1 MRIIADL
8 QLHSKYSRA
17 VSPQM
22 ILSEIAK
29 WAMIKRIDL
38 MATGDWTHPLWFRE
52 IASQL
57 EEKSAGLYGLKKPL
71 ELADGISTLV
81 RQPLFLL
88 SGEISS
94 IYSQGGKLR
103 RIHNLVFAPT
113 IETVRKINQELVKRG
128 ANLMSDGRPIVGLT
142 SIEITEVV
150 FSIDEKCLLIPSHAW
165 TPWFSLYGS
174 KSGFDSIEECFGNY
188 ADKIYAI
195 ETGLSSSPAMN
206 WRISEL
212 DNRSIISCSDAHSG
226 PKLGR
231 EATVF
236 EIKKQ
241 EARIKNQEEW
251 IEFTYQDI
259 ADAIK
264 QNPEGRT
271 KIAFTIEFYP
281 EEGKYHYTGHR
292 ECGVRQEP
300 SETVKLGTICPVCGK
315 PLTVGVMHRVDELA
329 KRSVE
334 DLQLTRDGMYI
345 KSKAYP
351 DRPPFVMVVPLLE
364 IIAES
369 LNSPVGSPK
378 TMSEYLRLCQILGG
392 EFSILLKST
401 EAEIQKIAGAKIA
414 EGVNRVRDGK
424 IVIEP
429 GFDGVFGVVEIWG
442 EKDKGKESIINNE
455 KQLGLFS

>member
-22 ILSEIAK
+22 ILPEIAK

-52 IASQL
+52 IVSNL
-57 EEKSAGLYGLKKPL
+57 EEKTAGLFSLKKPAIQAL
-71 ELADGISTLV
+71 GISLQAQ
-81 RQPLFLL
+81 QPLFLL

-103 RIHNLVFAPT
+103 RIHNLVFSPS
-113 IETVRKINQELVKRG
+113 IETVEKINKELVKRG
-128 ANLMSDGRPIVGLT
+128 ANLMSDGRPITGLT
-142 SIEITEVV
+142 SMEIAEVV
-150 FSIDEKCLLIPSHAW
+150 FSIDEKCLLIPAHCW

-174 KSGFDSIEECFGNY
+174 KSGFDSIEECFGKY

-206 WRISEL
+206 WRIADL

-236 EIKKQ
+236 EIKKS
-241 EARIKNQEEW
+241 KNQEEQF
-251 IEFTYQDI
+251 EFTYQDI

-264 QNPEGRT
+264 QNHQGRA

-292 ECGVRQEP
+292 LCNIRQDP
-300 SETVKLGTICPVCGK
+300 TETQKMGTICPVCGK
-315 PLTVGVMHRVDELA
+315 PLTVGVMHRVDQLA
-329 KRSVE
+329 KRSISE
-334 DLQLTRDGMYI
+334 LQLVREGMFI

-351 DRPPFVMVVPLLE
+351 LKPAYVMIVPLLE
-364 IIAES
+364 IVAES
-369 LNSPVGSPK
+369 IGSPTGSPK
-378 TMSEYLRLCQILGG
+378 VMSEYLKLCEVLGG
-392 EFSILLKST
+392 EFTVLLKSAV
-401 EAEIQKIAGAKIA
+401 EDIQKVSGEKVADAIS
-414 EGVNRVRDGK
+414 RVRSGN

-429 GFDGVFGVVEIWG
+429 GYDGVFGVVKIWG
-442 EKDKGKESIINNE
+442 GQNKKQESIIKEE

>member
-22 ILSEIAK
+22 ILPEIAK

-52 IASQL
+52 IASL
-57 EEKSAGLYGLKKPL
+57 LTEKSPGLYGLKTAR
-71 ELADGISTLV
+71 ELTEGISTTV
-81 RQPLFLL
+81 NQPQFLL

-103 RIHNLVFAPT
+103 RIHNLIFSPSIA
-113 IETVRKINQELVKRG
+113 TVEKINKELVKRG

-142 SIEITEVV
+142 SMEIAEVV
-150 FSIDEKCLLIPSHAW
+150 FSIDEKCLLIPAHAW

-174 KSGFDSIEECFGNY
+174 KSGFDSIKECFGNFSKY
-188 ADKIYAI
+188 IYAI
-195 ETGLSSSPAMN
+195 ETGLSSDPAMN
-206 WRISEL
+206 WRIEDL

-236 EIKKQ
+236 EIQ
-241 EARIKNQEEW
+241 GNQDKDTK
-251 IEFTYQDI
+251 FTYQDI

-264 QNPEGRT
+264 QNPEGRA

-292 ECGVRQEP
+292 ECQVRQEP
-300 SETVKLGTICPVCGK
+300 SETLKLGTICPVCGK
-315 PLTVGVMHRVDELA
+315 PLTVGVMHRVDQLA
-329 KRSVE
+329 KRSIA
-334 DLQLTRDGMYI
+334 DLELTREGMYI
-345 KSKAYP
+345 RSKAYP
-351 DRPPFVMVVPLLE
+351 KRPSYVMIVPLLE
-364 IIAES
+364 IVSES
-369 LNSPVGSPK
+369 LSSPVSSPK
-378 TMSEYLRLCQILGG
+378 VMSEYLRLCQILGG
-392 EFSILLKST
+392 EFTILLKST
-401 EAEIQKIAGAKIA
+401 EAELQKIAGAKIA
-414 EGVNRVRDGK
+414 EGIGRVRSGN

-429 GFDGVFGVVEIWG
+429 ELTGVFGVVKIWG
-442 EKDKGKESIINNE
+442 EKEKGQESIINNNE